1 MTDQAL
7 QTLERHATQSDDW
20 RVYGQNLAEEAHYDG
35 GQFTDARRIMLCAW
49 EGWTS
54 GEPDPRE
61 VFHELMATLWA
72 MTMSTGIDGLEAP
85 LEALADEMAARL
97 ATP

>member
-1 MTDQAL
+1 MTGIPDY
-7 QTLERHATQSDDW
+7 HDW
-20 RVYGQNLAEEAHYDG
+20 RDYGGSLASEAYHDG
-35 GQFTDARRIMLCAW
+35 GQFPDARRLMLCAW

-72 MTMSTGIDGLEAP
+72 MTMSSGIDGLEEP
-85 LEALADEMAARL
+85 LEALAADMAARVT
-97 ATP
+97 AQ

>member
-1 MTDQAL
+1 MTEPMQSI
-7 QTLERHATQSDDW
+7 ERHATVAEDW
-20 RVYGQNLAEEAHYDG
+20 RDYGQNLAVEADFVG
-35 GQFTDARRIMLCAW
+35 GQFTDARRLMLCAW

-72 MTMSTGIDGLEAP
+72 MTMSSGIEGLEEP
-85 LEALADEMAARL
+85 LEALADEMARRL
-97 ATP
+97 GH